1 MTLANS
7 MIHPLFL
14 NLIQVQMIRKKQM
27 MILVTLETLTSRN
40 HRCHLQKI
48 LKSKIKTM
56 MMILEISVI
65 LISLKPKRLLFRILM
80 STRKMMTTSAILE
93 NSINLKQKKQP
104 YKNLK
109 RKTKTKSTNLKN
121 QRLKLTLSRIL
132 RSSNKTMMMIL
143 VTLATSKNRRSNL
156 LQLVILRNSK
166 MMTMMTLEISMTSS
180 KHSKLLPMQLQ
191 QHRTQ
196 LSNQTKTL
204 VTLMNRLQ
212 YKTT

>member
-1 MTLANS
+1 MVRMTLVN
-7 MIHPLFL
+7 
-14 NLIQVQMIRKKQM
+14 
-27 MILVTLETLTSRN
+27 LETLTSRN
-40 HRCHLQKI
+40 HRCHLHKI
-48 LKSKIKTM
+48 LKSKRKTM

-104 YKNLK
+104 YKNLR
-109 RKTKTKSTNLKN
+109 RKTKTKTTNLATLKS

-156 LQLVILRNSK
+156 LQLVRLRNSK

-180 KHSKLLPMQLQ
+180 KHSKLLLMQLQ